1 MKKNHYTYSFFNLL
15 KTLIL
20 WKISV
25 TSHLSANSFRLQTVP
40 ALSEITQRRDRA
52 WTLRARRKPAHEAM
66 VQTFYLDFLLVKFP
80 FKLLRETAHVYVLGR
95 TNLSRHLRFCYKT
108 YNLHVLCC
116 ILLLP
121 YVSELTFRS
130 HSCPLTDSR
139 SFSITNSS
147 VVRSSADFSH
157 SKRPYEQHTIVYK
170 IDYRSLLYIYP

>member
-1 MKKNHYTYSFFNLL
+1 M
-15 KTLIL
+15 

-25 TSHLSANSFRLQTVP
+25 SSHLSANSLRLQTVP

-52 WTLRARRKPAHEAM
+52 WTLRARRQPAHEAM
-66 VQTFYLDFLLVKFP
+66 VQTFYLYFLLVKFP
-80 FKLLRETAHVYVLGR
+80 FKLLRETAYVLGHI
-95 TNLSRHLRFCYKT
+95 NLSRHLWFCYKT

-121 YVSELTFRS
+121 YVYEFTFRS

-157 SKRPYEQHTIVYK
+157 SKRPYEQRTMEYK
-170 IDYRSLLYIYP
+170 MDYRSYSYIYP